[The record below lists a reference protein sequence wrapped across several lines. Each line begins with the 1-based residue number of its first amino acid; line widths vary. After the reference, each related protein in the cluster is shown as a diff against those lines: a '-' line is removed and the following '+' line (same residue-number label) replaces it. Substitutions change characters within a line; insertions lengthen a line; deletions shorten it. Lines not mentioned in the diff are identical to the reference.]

1 MERTGFLRARRQ
13 LRMRNLTVPRGDAS
27 RRERV
32 EGLQPDLRTAQS
44 PLECEKRA
52 KRKIQPFEKL
62 RKL

>member
-1 MERTGFLRARRQ
+1 
-13 LRMRNLTVPRGDAS
+13 MRNLAVPRVDVS

-32 EGLQPDLRTAQS
+32 KGLQPDLRTAQS